1 MSKKYKIAIVISHV
15 IQYMIPL
22 YHKINSHPLIDL
34 RVYFCSDFGMAHKKD
49 RGFGI
54 PVAWDN
60 ITLEGLKYKFLK
72 NYSPFPSQ
80 DTFFGLINLGLVR
93 ELKNNKFDAVI
104 VYGYYN
110 ISYWLAILTCFFKRI
125 PLILTGEP
133 PTPFK
138 SRFKIF
144 IMKQLKKLYFPW
156 LLNFSSSILY
166 IGAKSKEFYLSY
178 KRYVKDLDRKLFFC
192 PYSVDNEYFFNKYG
206 YYKDKK
212 DAVKKELG
220 LPLDLPV
227 ILFLSKLIKWKR
239 PLLLLKAF
247 KELKK
252 EAVLVYVGTGY
263 RLKVLKR
270 YASKYKIKNVF
281 FFGFKNYTEI
291 SKFYSIADVFVL
303 PSLGEAWGLVINEA
317 LCFGLPVITTSK
329 VNSAFDL
336 IKLGE
341 NGYIIP
347 PNNLK
352 ALKTALEELL
362 DNPSKMKMMG
372 RRSQEIIFGW
382 NHNVYV
388 EGLIKAL
395 DSLKNN
401 SKDAFLPY

>member
-1 MSKKYKIAIVISHV
+1 MSKRYKIAIVISHV
-15 IQYMIPL
+15 IQYMVPL
-22 YHKINSHPLIDL
+22 YHRINSHHLVDL
-34 RVYFCSDFGMAHKKD
+34 TVYFCSDFGMVHKKD

-80 DTFFGLINLGLVR
+80 DTFFGLINPALLK
-93 ELKNNKFDAVI
+93 ELKNNKFDAVV

-110 ISYWLAILTCFFKRI
+110 ISYWLAIFSCFFNKI

-138 SRFKIF
+138 LRLKRF
-144 IMKQLKKLYFPW
+144 IMDNLKRLYFPW
-156 LLNFSSSILY
+156 LLSFSSAILY
-166 IGAKSKEFYLSY
+166 IGTKSKEFYLSY
-178 KRYVKDLDRKLFFC
+178 KRYVKDLEKKMFFC
-192 PYSVDNEYFFNKYG
+192 PYSVDNDYFFKKYE

-212 DAVKKELG
+212 DAIKKELG
-220 LPLDLPV
+220 LPLNLPV

-270 YASKYKIKNVF
+270 YVSKYKIKNVF
-281 FFGFKNYTEI
+281 FFGFKNYSEI
-291 SKFYSIADVFVL
+291 PKFYSISDVFVL
-303 PSLGEAWGLVINEA
+303 PSLGEAWGLVISEA
-317 LCFGLPVITTSK
+317 MCFGLSIITTDK
-329 VNSAFDL
+329 VNSSFDL
-336 IKLGE
+336 VRHKE
-341 NGYIIP
+341 NGYIIRS
-347 PNNLK
+347 NDSK
-352 ALKTALEELL
+352 ELKTILDELL
-362 DNPSKMKMMG
+362 SDPSKMKMMG
-372 RRSQEIIFGW
+372 RRSQEIIQSW
-382 NHNVYV
+382 NYDTYI

-395 DSLKNN
+395 DFLK
-401 SKDAFLPY
+401 KV